1 MNEELEKKL
10 AETNAAL
17 LKMETIVTLLN
28 ERVNDLCNKSVVKES
43 DYLSEMNE
51 LKQNP
56 YAILCNMAVNIH

>member
-17 LKMETIVTLLN
+17 IKMETIVTLLN
-28 ERVNDLCNKSVVKES
+28 ERVNELCNKSVVKES
-43 DYLSEMNE
+43 DSLSEINE

>member
-17 LKMETIVTLLN
+17 QKMETIVTLLN
-28 ERVNDLCNKSVVKES
+28 ERVNDLCSKSVVKES